1 MANSKEQLVNALVIR
16 LADKVGI
23 SIGEL
28 KNIITMELYDYSVE
42 KIKNTELSVGDGS
55 VTASLFN
62 YFKIGKLSAG
72 MQPDSI
78 RRYYETI
85 EQLCSFTH
93 KELNMID
100 AEDINIFLYMY
111 KDIYKIQD
119 STMQS
124 KRLYLSSVFSYLYK
138 HKKINS
144 NPMELIEPIK
154 CKIKV
159 KQPLSDEEVERVRMA
174 CEEQKG
180 KVSRRNIAMIN
191 FMLDTGVRV
200 GELCNINISD
210 VDFVKKRVLILGKGN
225 KERYV
230 YFSDRTKVRIEVY
243 FKDRT
248 DIDFN
253 NMRSTYAIDC
263 PLFAN
268 VNSKHGRLSKSSVEN
283 ILKKV
288 GELSNVKRLH
298 PHLLRATFATNLA
311 RKGVDINTIA
321 KALGHANLNTI
332 HRYVLLSDE
341 QVNTA
346 IKSVGYAA

>member
-1 MANSKEQLVNALVIR
+1 MLNAKEQLINDLVMK
-16 LADKVGI
+16 LADNVGI

-42 KIKNTELSVGDGS
+42 KIETTEISVGDGS

-62 YFKIGKLSAG
+62 YFKIGKLSSG
-72 MQPDSI
+72 MQQDSI
-78 RRYYETI
+78 RRYYEVV
-85 EQLCSFTH
+85 EQLCNFTH
-93 KELNMID
+93 KELNMITS
-100 AEDINIFLYMY
+100 EDINIFLYMY
-111 KDIYKIQD
+111 KDIYKIQN

-138 HKKINS
+138 HKKIS
-144 NPMELIEPIK
+144 CNPMELIEPIK

-159 KQPLSDEEVERVRMA
+159 KKPLSDEEIEKIRMA
-174 CEEQKG
+174 CEQQKG
-180 KVSRRNIAMIN
+180 KVSHRNIAMIN

-200 GELCNINISD
+200 GELCKINISD
-210 VDFVKKRVLILGKGN
+210 VDFIKKRVLILGKGN

-230 YFSDRTKVRIEVY
+230 YFSDRTKVRLEVY
-243 FKDRT
+243 FKDRQ
-248 DIDFN
+248 DISINGFD
-253 NMRSTYAIDC
+253 MIYSIDC

-268 VNSKHGRLSKSSVEN
+268 VNCKHGRLSKSSVEI
-283 ILKKV
+283 ILKTV
-288 GELSNVKRLH
+288 GKLSNVNRLH

-321 KALGHANLNTI
+321 KALGHSNLNTI
-332 HRYVLLSDE
+332 HRYVLLNDE
-341 QVNTA
+341 QVNNA